1 MPKPN
6 INAALARQVLR
17 ASLLCLVSASL
28 ASVASADAINN
39 TRANIKNVAG
49 QGAVIGQDEG
59 TPGDPVETTTV
70 KSSKSN
76 SSDRVTHND
85 AGEETE
91 RLINLNSSRSNAAR
105 AGQAPGDETG
115 ATPAPQNG
123 AVVKSKSNI
132 TNN

>member
-6 INAALARQVLR
+6 ITAAMARHVLR

-28 ASVASADAINN
+28 APMASAGALNN
-39 TRANIKNVAG
+39 TKANIKNVTG
-49 QGAVIGQDEG
+49 QGNG
-59 TPGDPVETTTV
+59 TPGDPVETATV

-76 SSDRVTHND
+76 SSDRVTHD
-85 AGEETE
+85 AAGEETE
-91 RLINLNSSRSNAAR
+91 RSINLNSSRSNAAR

-115 ATPAPQNG
+115 ATPAPRNG
-123 AVVKSKSNI
+123 TLVKSKSNI

>member
-28 ASVASADAINN
+28 ASLASLASVASADAINN
-39 TRANIKNVAG
+39 TKANIKNVAG
-49 QGAVIGQDEG
+49 QDNG

-91 RLINLNSSRSNAAR
+91 RSINLNSSRSNAAR

-123 AVVKSKSNI
+123 AIVKSKSNI

>member
-39 TRANIKNVAG
+39 TKANIKNVAG
-49 QGAVIGQDEG
+49 QDNG
-59 TPGDPVETTTV
+59 TPGGPVETTTV
-70 KSSKSN
+70 KSSK
-76 SSDRVTHND
+76 
-85 AGEETE
+85 
-91 RLINLNSSRSNAAR
+91 SNAAR

-115 ATPAPQNG
+115 ATPAPRNG
-123 AVVKSKSNI
+123 AIVKSKSNI

>member
-17 ASLLCLVSASL
+17 ASLLCLISASL

-39 TRANIKNVAG
+39 TKANIKNVAG
-49 QGAVIGQDEG
+49 QDNR
-59 TPGDPVETTTV
+59 TPGGPVETTTV

-76 SSDRVTHND
+76 SSDRVAHA

-91 RLINLNSSRSNAAR
+91 RSINLNSSRSNAAR

-123 AVVKSKSNI
+123 AIVKSKSNI

>member
-1 MPKPN
+1 MIALRGHCRGVSIPVAAHTEDFAMPKPN

-39 TRANIKNVAG
+39 TKANIKNVAG
-49 QGAVIGQDEG
+49 QDNG
-59 TPGDPVETTTV
+59 TPGGPVETTTV
-70 KSSKSN
+70 KSSK
-76 SSDRVTHND
+76 
-85 AGEETE
+85 
-91 RLINLNSSRSNAAR
+91 SNAAR

-123 AVVKSKSNI
+123 AIVKSKSNI

>member
-6 INAALARQVLR
+6 VNAALARQVLR
-17 ASLLCLVSASL
+17 ASLLCLTFASLASL
-28 ASVASADAINN
+28 ASVASAGAPDD

-49 QGAVIGQDEG
+49 QDNG
-59 TPGDPVETTTV
+59 TPGGPVETTTV
-70 KSSKSN
+70 KSSK
-76 SSDRVTHND
+76 
-85 AGEETE
+85 
-91 RLINLNSSRSNAAR
+91 SNAAR

-123 AVVKSKSNI
+123 AIVKSKSNI